1 MTVLVVLTVILFLAM
16 RWVGEERG
24 TISFV
29 SLFLNLGLMFITVL
43 FITNGFPPLVITLI
57 ASLAISSVN
66 LFFINQMNSKTI
78 VAFIAT
84 ILTLVIVLLLIF
96 YVVNKLKV
104 QGLGE
109 DELFEMDMYSLK
121 VGIDFV
127 TISSCMIVMST
138 IGAINDTAM
147 SIASG
152 MNEVYHYD
160 PKISQKELFLSGM
173 RVGRDILGTTT
184 NTLFFA
190 FLGSSLALLIWVKD
204 LNYSLTMILNSK
216 VMAGELASILF
227 SGMGVTLII
236 PMTGWLMA
244 VKLTSRPKE
253 SK

>member
-1 MTVLVVLTVILFLAM
+1 MSVLVVLTVILFLAM

-43 FITNGFPPLVITLI
+43 FITNGFPP
-57 ASLAISSVN
+57 
-66 LFFINQMNSKTI
+66 
-78 VAFIAT
+78 
-84 ILTLVIVLLLIF
+84 LVIVLLLIF